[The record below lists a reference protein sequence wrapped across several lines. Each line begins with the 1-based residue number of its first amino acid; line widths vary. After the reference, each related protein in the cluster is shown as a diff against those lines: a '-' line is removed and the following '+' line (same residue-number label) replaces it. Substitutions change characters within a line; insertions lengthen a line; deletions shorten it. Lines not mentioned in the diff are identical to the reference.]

1 MFTTN
6 EGTIDRGVRLATG
19 LILLALVFTA
29 LASIWQ
35 IVAALVGLILFAT
48 GAIGF
53 CPLYV
58 LFGISTCPR
67 QPTARR

>member
-6 EGTIDRGVRLATG
+6 EGTIDRAVRLIVG
-19 LILLALVFTA
+19 IVLLALVFSS
-29 LASIWQ
+29 LSGIWQ
-35 IVAALVGLILFAT
+35 IVAAVAGLIMLAT

-53 CPLYV
+53 CPLYG
-58 LFGISTCPR
+58 LFGFNTCPR